1 MTGIKFGGIVL
12 TGIGAWILINK
23 GLNIVRDISS
33 DAKTASMWRNYYK
46 CWSKNRGLSN
56 DIGNPIAPGY
66 SVTERPLNRNA
77 EIVKDPSGKDH
88 SHDGEE
94 QEEKKEQY
102 EANVKAG
109 VDIIKDVLVSALKA
123 RFGVSDEETTDS
135 PSEDVDTKFF
145 VRKTETASSEN
156 DGNDVSETDGEK
168 ITEYDENGKPVAGR
182 YSFDVYEG
190 GDDKK

>member
-1 MTGIKFGGIVL
+1 MTGIKLGGIVL
-12 TGIGAWILINK
+12 TGIGGWLLINK

-46 CWSKNRGLSN
+46 CWSKNRGQMNNVGS
-56 DIGNPIAPGY
+56 PIAPGY
-66 SVTERPLNRNA
+66 SVTERPLDRNV

-94 QEEKKEQY
+94 QEEEKEQR

-123 RFGVSDEETTDS
+123 RFSVSNEETTNS
-135 PSEDVDTKFF
+135 PSDGV
-145 VRKTETASSEN
+145 ETQETPL
-156 DGNDVSETDGEK
+156 NDVSEASESDDGEN

-182 YSFDVYEG
+182 YPFDVYEG
-190 GDDKK
+190 GEDKE